1 MLARLRT
8 ATVIG
13 IEASLVDVEV
23 DVSFGLPS
31 FTMVG
36 LPDVAIR
43 ESRDRVRAAILNS
56 GFEFPRHRITVNLA
70 PADLHK
76 TGTLFDLPIAVG
88 ILAADGHASG
98 RYHDDLLLL
107 GELSLDGSV
116 QPAAGV
122 LPVALTARRRRFRE
136 LLLPHHNIEE
146 AALVGGLH
154 LTPVQS
160 LADALDALAH
170 PPSGPPPARAQRS
183 IPTDT
188 LAPDFLDV
196 HGQLLA
202 KRALEIAAAGGHHS
216 LFVGPPGTGKTM
228 MAKRLPGI
236 LPPPTLDE
244 ALETTAVHSV
254 AGLMPAGGGLLGHR
268 PFRAPHHTIS
278 HVALV
283 GGGSVPRPGEISLAH
298 NGVLFLDEL
307 PEFSRRTLEALRQP
321 LEEGCVR
328 VARAA
333 YRAVFPA
340 RFILLATMNPCPCG
354 LHGHPV
360 RPCRCTPRERE
371 RYRNRLSGPLLDRID
386 LIVDVPPLPASGLLQ
401 RPAGPPSSILRD
413 RVARARDIQASRVQG
428 TGAGCNADLAEEQL
442 RQHCHLGIDPAHLL
456 TEATA
461 RLGLS
466 ARAQARLLKVAR
478 SIADLAGAEPIDRT
492 HVAEALQFRGLE

>member
-31 FTMVG
+31 FNMVG

-88 ILAADGHASG
+88 ILAADGHAAG

-160 LADALDALAH
+160 LAETLDALAH
-170 PPSGPPPARAQRS
+170 PPAGPPPARAQRS

-216 LFVGPPGTGKTM
+216 LLVGPPGTGKTM

-254 AGLMPAGGGLLGHR
+254 AGLMPAGGGLLGRR

-283 GGGSVPRPGEISLAH
+283 GGGSIPRPGEISLAH

-321 LEEGCVR
+321 LEEGSVR
-328 VARAA
+328 IARAA
-333 YRAVFPA
+333 HSAVFPA

-354 LHGHPV
+354 LHGHPAAAAL
-360 RPCRCTPRERE
+360 
-371 RYRNRLSGPLLDRID
+371 N
-386 LIVDVPPLPASGLLQ
+386 
-401 RPAGPPSSILRD
+401 
-413 RVARARDIQASRVQG
+413 
-428 TGAGCNADLAEEQL
+428 
-442 RQHCHLGIDPAHLL
+442 GI
-456 TEATA
+456 
-461 RLGLS
+461 G
-466 ARAQARLLKVAR
+466 
-478 SIADLAGAEPIDRT
+478 
-492 HVAEALQFRGLE
+492 

>member
-36 LPDVAIR
+36 LPGVAIR
-43 ESRDRVRAAILNS
+43 ESRDRVRAAIRNS

-70 PADLHK
+70 PADLRK
-76 TGTLFDLPIAVG
+76 RGTLFDLPIAVG
-88 ILAADGHASG
+88 ILAADGHAAG

-136 LLLPHHNIEE
+136 HLLPHHNIEE

-188 LAPDFLDV
+188 LAPDFLEV
-196 HGQLLA
+196 HGQLRA
-202 KRALEIAAAGGHHS
+202 KRALEMAAAGGHHG

-228 MAKRLPGI
+228 MAKRLPG
-236 LPPPTLDE
+236 
-244 ALETTAVHSV
+244 
-254 AGLMPAGGGLLGHR
+254 
-268 PFRAPHHTIS
+268 
-278 HVALV
+278 
-283 GGGSVPRPGEISLAH
+283 
-298 NGVLFLDEL
+298 
-307 PEFSRRTLEALRQP
+307 
-321 LEEGCVR
+321 
-328 VARAA
+328 
-333 YRAVFPA
+333 
-340 RFILLATMNPCPCG
+340 
-354 LHGHPV
+354 
-360 RPCRCTPRERE
+360 
-371 RYRNRLSGPLLDRID
+371 
-386 LIVDVPPLPASGLLQ
+386 
-401 RPAGPPSSILRD
+401 RPAPADARRSPGNDGRPLGRRPDARRWRSARPPAFSGAASHHLACGPR
-413 RVARARDIQASRVQG
+413 RR
-428 TGAGCNADLAEEQL
+428 
-442 RQHCHLGIDPAHLL
+442 
-456 TEATA
+456 
-461 RLGLS
+461 RLGPSPRRDQLG
-466 ARAQARLLKVAR
+466 AQRRPLFR
-478 SIADLAGAEPIDRT
+478 RIA
-492 HVAEALQFRGLE
+492 